1 MNISHF
7 CSMNTTTNESDCS
20 TISFEN
26 AGVGSACFQ
35 DYSQQKKQLQ
45 HFYKFAPNLEGFAE
59 AIQERS
65 KKIVDR
71 KTLHAALI
79 QQYYGFE
86 MSAALKE
93 NIDAL
98 LNENTFTVTTGHQ
111 LNILGG
117 PLYFYYKIMSAIQ
130 LSQQLK
136 HRFPDKQFVPVYW
149 MNTDDHD
156 FPEINHFQ
164 FLGKTF
170 SWQTQQATTGPTGLL
185 STEDFHTVFEEIEQT
200 FSNLSMYE
208 EVLSVY
214 KKAYLEHK
222 TLSEATRYFV
232 NYFFG
237 KYGLV
242 CLDQNDA
249 ALKRLFKPMAIKDL
263 QEENS
268 FLFTEKT
275 ISEMEAAGY
284 EKQVNPRNI
293 NFFYTENK
301 QRSRIVKEG
310 KFYKVLQTSLQWT
323 ADELA
328 KEWNENPT
336 KFSTNVVTR
345 PLYQETVL
353 PNLAYIGGPAEVH
366 YWLQYRA
373 MFEYYNVF
381 FPVLVMRDSF
391 LLLNQKTL
399 TKIEKLGLNI
409 EDFFLPEEQIIKNYI
424 LDKASNEV
432 LLTQHEENLKT
443 VYNSIVSMSEKI
455 DKTLVASVQ
464 AEMQKALN
472 GLKNIEGKFIKAK
485 KNQEEQNTKTIRDIK
500 NAIFPNG
507 SLQERTESML
517 TYTTNPSEWIENV
530 LKNSNPLQM
539 NVKTILI

>member
-1 MNISHF
+1 
-7 CSMNTTTNESDCS
+7 MNTTTNEAYCKTVSFELAGVGNRCFHDYVS
-20 TISFEN
+20 HQDKLIHFFKYTPDLKGFEN
-26 AGVGSACFQ
+26 AIQ
-35 DYSQQKKQLQ
+35 DRKK
-45 HFYKFAPNLEGFAE
+45 KF
-59 AIQERS
+59 I
-65 KKIVDR
+65 DR
-71 KTLHAALI
+71 KTLRQALEN
-79 QQYYGFE
+79 QYKNVDR
-86 MSAALKE
+86 SAALNQ
-93 NIDAL
+93 NIAAL
-98 LNENTFTVTTGHQ
+98 ENENTFTITTGHQ
-111 LNILGG
+111 LNTLGG
-117 PLYFYYKIMSAIQ
+117 PLYFYYKIISAIQ
-130 LSQQLK
+130 LCEQLSAQ
-136 HRFPDKQFVPVYW
+136 FPEQKFVPVYW

-156 FPEINHFQ
+156 FPEINHFH
-164 FLGKTF
+164 FLGKKFAWET
-170 SWQTQQATTGPTGLL
+170 SQITTGPTGLL
-185 STEDFHTVFEEIEQT
+185 STQDFGKVFDEISAS
-200 FSNLSMYE
+200 FSNLEMYE

-214 KKAYLEHK
+214 KKAYLEHA
-222 TLSEATRYFV
+222 TLSDATRYFV
-232 NYFFG
+232 NHFFG
-237 KYGLV
+237 KYGLI

-249 ALKRLFKPMAIKDL
+249 DLKRIFQPIAMRDME
-263 QEENS
+263 EENS
-268 FLFTEKT
+268 YLLTEKS
-275 ISEMEAAGY
+275 IQDLEAAGY

>member
-71 KTLHAALI
+71 KTLHAALV

-200 FSNLSMYE
+200 FSNLTMYE

-249 ALKRLFKPMAIKDL
+249 ALKRLFKPTAMKDL

-293 NFFYTENK
+293 NFFYTENA
-301 QRSRIVKEG
+301 QRNRIVKEG
-310 KFYKVLQTSLQWT
+310 NYYKVLNMNIRWNG
-323 ADELA
+323 AEIE
-328 KEWNENPT
+328 KEWEENPT

-353 PNLAYIGGPAEVH
+353 PNLAYIGGPAEIH
-366 YWLQYRA
+366 YWLQYKA
-373 MFEYYNVF
+373 TFDYYAVF
-381 FPVLVMRDSF
+381 YPVLVMRDSF
-391 LLLNQKTL
+391 VLLTAKINDKLQKTGM
-399 TKIEKLGLNI
+399 KI
-409 EDFFLPEEQIIKNYI
+409 EDFFAPEEQIIKQYI
-424 LDKASNEV
+424 LEKAGGEI
-432 LLTQHEENLKT
+432 LLTEEENALRSLYAAIAT
-443 VYNSIVSMSEKI
+443 IGEKI
-455 DKTLVASVQ
+455 DKTLVDSVQ

-472 GLKNIEGKFIKAK
+472 GLKNIEGKFIRAK
-485 KNQEEQNTKTIRDIK
+485 KNKEEQNTKVIRDIK
-500 NAIFPNG
+500 QAIFPGG
-507 SLQERTESML
+507 SLQERKESML
-517 TYTTNPSEWIENV
+517 TYTSNPTEWIDFV

-539 NVKTILI
+539 NVKTLVL